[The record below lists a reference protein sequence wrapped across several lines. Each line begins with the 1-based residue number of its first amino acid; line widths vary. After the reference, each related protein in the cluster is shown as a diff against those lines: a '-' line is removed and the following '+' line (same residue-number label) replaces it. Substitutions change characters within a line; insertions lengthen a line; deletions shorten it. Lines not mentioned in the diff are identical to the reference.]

1 MTKKKK
7 NIFKFFIFVLKK
19 NNNPSNSINDFIIDD
34 VFNFFKGISDVIS
47 GKKIE
52 SDDINEDDDGLTIT
66 DEDFK
71 KIMNGFLNE
80 LNQKLEEK
88 NEELENFLGEENIKE
103 IENDGK
109 NIKVMDI
116 YRFVEKLRENDI
128 NLTENLVISCIFNR
142 YQVAESSEDINI
154 IALKHDLEKKQVI
167 L

>member
-1 MTKKKK
+1 
-7 NIFKFFIFVLKK
+7 
-19 NNNPSNSINDFIIDD
+19 
-34 VFNFFKGISDVIS
+34 
-47 GKKIE
+47 
-52 SDDINEDDDGLTIT
+52 
-66 DEDFK
+66 
-71 KIMNGFLNE
+71 MNGFLNE

-142 YQVAESSEDINI
+142 
-154 IALKHDLEKKQVI
+154 
-167 L
+167 